1 MNRRVRVER
10 SEATGGHG
18 GGGGVRRTTVWTN
31 ELLELFCSRGVSFFL
46 PEEVIKRDSHSRT
59 PLALSSLV
67 QFGTRRELKPLV
79 YGTVL
84 VRVFPCDR
92 ERPVLCVSWATMLL
106 YQCKDDYVTMNGY
119 GLD

>member
-1 MNRRVRVER
+1 ME
-10 SEATGGHG
+10 
-18 GGGGVRRTTVWTN
+18 GGVRRTTVWTN

-59 PLALSSLV
+59 PLAFLSLADTAV
-67 QFGTRRELKPLV
+67 P
-79 YGTVL
+79 
-84 VRVFPCDR
+84 VRVLPKDR